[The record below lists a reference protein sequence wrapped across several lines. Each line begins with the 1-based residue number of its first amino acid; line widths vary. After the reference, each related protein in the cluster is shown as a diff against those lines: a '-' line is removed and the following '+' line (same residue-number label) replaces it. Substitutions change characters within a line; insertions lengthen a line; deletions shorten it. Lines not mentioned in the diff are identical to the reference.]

1 MASRMAGKQQPFAY
15 VNAQPDMRTPA
26 GQGGMLLGD
35 AILQLGDAC
44 HLRDIQE
51 VLHANRER
59 RVPVH
64 VIDAQGHFVTR
75 HIIPRVWDSRA
86 PASLLG
92 CQMSNVV
99 PPSHPALTGAAPKAA
114 SAASSRAAVDPDG
127 ADWAAKTQ
135 QKETVLMQDKSRGGP
150 AKSCWPRLTL
160 GEPTHAAAR
169 TADYHQ
175 AIDVRAGTLVRPEY
189 GRPGGGQL
197 ATHACVPCLGQ
208 PPPRSSTWPSRWSS
222 SARHSASRQVRL
234 TRGRGRVR
242 ALTRTFEPNPR
253 PNPSPNPYSDLD
265 PGPGPASGPDSEP

>member
-86 PASLLG
+86 PASPYNLG
-92 CQMSNVV
+92 
-99 PPSHPALTGAAPKAA
+99 
-114 SAASSRAAVDPDG
+114 SRAH
-127 ADWAAKTQ
+127 
-135 QKETVLMQDKSRGGP
+135 
-150 AKSCWPRLTL
+150 WP
-160 GEPTHAAAR
+160 G
-169 TADYHQ
+169 
-175 AIDVRAGTLVRPEY
+175 
-189 GRPGGGQL
+189 
-197 ATHACVPCLGQ
+197 
-208 PPPRSSTWPSRWSS
+208 
-222 SARHSASRQVRL
+222 
-234 TRGRGRVR
+234 TRGLGYRRGVQVHI
-242 ALTRTFEPNPR
+242 
-253 PNPSPNPYSDLD
+253 SW
-265 PGPGPASGPDSEP
+265 G